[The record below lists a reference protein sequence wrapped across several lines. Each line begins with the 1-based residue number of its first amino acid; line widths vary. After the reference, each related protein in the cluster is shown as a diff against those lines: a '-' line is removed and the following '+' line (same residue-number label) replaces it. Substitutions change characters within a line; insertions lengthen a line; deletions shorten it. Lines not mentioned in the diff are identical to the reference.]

1 LASLQLGWDSKWGG
15 LLRYVDAEGGEPKGW
30 CDGSAFSQLVA
41 STWDMKLWWPHVEA
55 IYACA
60 RFYQATR
67 DDRFAMWYARLKQY
81 TYDTFPSE
89 KGEEWIQ
96 IRTRTGV
103 PQERIVALPVK
114 DPYHIMRMHLLM
126 LNMDAELFKDIDH
139 EV

>member
-1 LASLQLGWDSKWGG
+1 
-15 LLRYVDAEGGEPKGW
+15 
-30 CDGSAFSQLVA
+30 
-41 STWDMKLWWPHVEA
+41 
-55 IYACA
+55 
-60 RFYQATR
+60 
-67 DDRFAMWYARLKQY
+67 MWYARLTQY